1 MAARAR
7 REEGAATAELALGV
21 PLLLALTVGLVW
33 MLAVGAAQVRV
44 VDASREAARAI
55 ARGDDVASAR
65 SVALR
70 IAPEGASVR
79 VEVGEDRVVVV
90 TSARVAAPGGLL
102 ASVPG
107 VTVSDE
113 AVALVEESWP

>member
-7 REEGAATAELALGV
+7 REEGAATAELALAV

-65 SVALR
+65 AVALR

-113 AVALVEESWP
+113 AVALVEESSP

>member
-33 MLAVGAAQVRV
+33 MLALGAAQVRV

-65 SVALR
+65 AIALR

-113 AVALVEESWP
+113 AVALVEESSP

>member
-65 SVALR
+65 AVALR

-113 AVALVEESWP
+113 AVALVEESSP

>member
-1 MAARAR
+1 MAGGLGVR
-7 REEGAATAELALGV
+7 RSAATAELALGV

-33 MLAVGAAQVRV
+33 MLAWAPPRC
-44 VDASREAARAI
+44 ASSTRPARPP
-55 ARGDDVASAR
+55 GDRPRRRRRLGRA
-65 SVALR
+65 VALR

-113 AVALVEESWP
+113 AVALVEVSSP

>member
-113 AVALVEESWP
+113 AVALVEESSP

>member
-33 MLAVGAAQVRV
+33 MLALGAAQVRV

-65 SVALR
+65 AVALR

-113 AVALVEESWP
+113 AVALVEGSSP